1 MLRGVLMPLTTG
13 DHMAVLATDHL
24 LTALQR
30 VQDAVFLTDRAARI
44 VVWNHAAE
52 ALFGWPASE
61 ALGMRA
67 DALITGMRRFGGAED
82 DDVRSALNEWDSWSG
97 ELIRATR
104 TGRLVVIALSLEALH
119 DAAGVRLGTVAVC
132 REITAHTLDAS
143 VREAQARQQEVIAEL
158 GLRAVAAATVDELLH
173 LAAQRVAQTL
183 DTDLCGILELS
194 PRGDMLR
201 VRAGIGWA
209 ADTAEWMT
217 VPDAE
222 AAAECPE
229 PPRHAAVEQRMLA
242 SDLLRRHGVVSGA
255 SALIG
260 DPSSPFGILG
270 AYSRRQRV
278 FAPHERAFLS
288 AVAGLL
294 AATLARAR
302 AEHERTLLAAIID
315 SAHEAVIGRDLD
327 GKIVSWNP
335 AAERLYGY
343 SAAEVIGRT
352 LPEIFPPER
361 ISEELALVLGAVE
374 RGQSIGPFETE
385 RVTKDGR
392 RITVE
397 LSASPIRDLSGAVV
411 GVSTIAR
418 DITAEKQA
426 ERLQQENANLAV
438 LLAVTET
445 IASASD
451 VASALDVLL
460 DRIVNLAPFTDA
472 LIFTMAEGDVAALIQ
487 RGAHSDQ
494 LVAMASALIEQDA
507 GTNEPLVIADSL
519 AETER
524 GRALQGGASTPQPR
538 SWLYYPIASRARLSG
553 GVLLAHREPGAFSHD
568 HVTQLS
574 ALARAIDLAIEHQR
588 VLEHMR
594 AVATQNERRR
604 IARELHDA
612 VTQTLFTISV
622 VAEVLPRLWERDRD
636 TALRSLGELR
646 RLAHGALAE
655 MRTLLLELRP
665 EALER
670 ARLSDLLVQ
679 LAEAVSVRL
688 PTPVAVT
695 IDDDIP
701 ELPPP
706 VKTALYRIAQ
716 EALNNVA
723 KHAEAAEATVRLRCD
738 PGGLTLTVR
747 DDGIGFDV
755 EQVSSDHLGLRIM
768 RERAEEI
775 GARLAIR
782 SAHQHGTEVTVSWS
796 AEARAGED
804 EAV

>member
-1 MLRGVLMPLTTG
+1 MPLTIG
-13 DHMAVLATDHL
+13 DQSAVLATEHL

-30 VQDAVFLTDRAARI
+30 VQDAVFLTDRDSRI

-61 ALGMRA
+61 ALGARA
-67 DALITGMRRFGGAED
+67 DALIAGMRRFGGAEN
-82 DDVRSALNEWDSWSG
+82 DDVRSALNEWDSWSS
-97 ELIRATR
+97 ELIRANR
-104 TGRLVVIALSLEALH
+104 TGRLVVIALSLEALR
-119 DAAGVRLGTVAVC
+119 DAAGARLGTAAVC
-132 REITAHTLDAS
+132 REITAHALDAS
-143 VREAQARQQEVIAEL
+143 VRETQARQQEVIAEL

-209 ADTAEWMT
+209 ADTAEWMA
-217 VPDAE
+217 VPDDE
-222 AAAECPE
+222 AAAEQPE
-229 PPRHAAVEQRMLA
+229 NPTHAAVEQRMLA
-242 SDLLRRHGVVSGA
+242 SDLLRRHGAVSGT
-255 SALIG
+255 SAPIG
-260 DPSSPFGILG
+260 DPTNPFGILG
-270 AYSRRQRV
+270 AYSRHQRV
-278 FAPHERAFLS
+278 FAPHDHAFLQ

-294 AATLARAR
+294 AETLARAR
-302 AEHERTLLAAIID
+302 AEHERTLLAAIIA
-315 SAHEAVIGRDLD
+315 SANEAVIGRDLG
-327 GKIVSWNP
+327 GKIIDWNP

-343 SAAEVIGRT
+343 RAAEAIGRR
-352 LPEIFPPER
+352 LLEIFPPER
-361 ISEELALVLGAVE
+361 AVEELALLRGAAE
-374 RGQSIGPFETE
+374 RGQSMGPFETE

-392 RITVE
+392 RIIVE
-397 LSASPIRDLSGAVV
+397 LSVSPIRDLSGAVV

-418 DITAEKQA
+418 DVTAEKQA
-426 ERLQQENANLAV
+426 ERLGQEKANLAA
-438 LLAVTET
+438 LLAVTKT
-445 IASASD
+445 IVSASD
-451 VASALDVLL
+451 VASALGVLL
-460 DRIVNLAPFTDA
+460 DRIVNLAPFTGA
-472 LIFTMAEGDVAALIQ
+472 LIFTIAEGDVAALIQ

-494 LVAMASALIEQDA
+494 LVAMASARIEQDA
-507 GTNEPLVIADSL
+507 GATEPLVIADSL
-519 AETER
+519 AEAES
-524 GRALQGGASTPQPR
+524 GRALQGASAPQPR

-553 GVLLAHREPGAFSHD
+553 GVLLAHLEPGAFSHD

-574 ALARAIDLAIEHQR
+574 ALAHAIDLAIEHQR

-594 AVATQNERRR
+594 AAATQQERRR
-604 IARELHDA
+604 IARELHDV

-636 TALRSLGELR
+636 AALRSLGELR
-646 RLAHGALAE
+646 DLARGALAE

-688 PTPVAVT
+688 PAPVAVT
-695 IDDDIP
+695 IDDIP

-716 EALNNVA
+716 QALNNVA
-723 KHAEAAEATVRLRCD
+723 KHAEAAEATVHLHCD

-755 EQVSSDHLGLRIM
+755 EQVSSDHLGLRMM

-782 SAHQHGTEVTVSWS
+782 SGYHHGTEVTLAW
-796 AEARAGED
+796 ATDACAGED